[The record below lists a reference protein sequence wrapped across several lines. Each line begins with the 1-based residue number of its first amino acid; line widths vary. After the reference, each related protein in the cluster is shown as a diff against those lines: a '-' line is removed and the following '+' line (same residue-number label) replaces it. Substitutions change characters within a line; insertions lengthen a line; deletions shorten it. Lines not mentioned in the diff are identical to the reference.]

1 VPERL
6 AYQAYTWIWL
16 GLDWLLPPICGGCG
30 KPGARWCE
38 HCQQETIQ
46 ITPPV
51 CDVCGKSQIHAGI
64 CASCK
69 RERPVYTALRTW
81 AAFQGPL
88 RNAIH
93 RLKYYRDIALGDSLA
108 RAMMKCLAETGWT
121 IELVVPVP
129 MSPER
134 ASARGYNQAAQLAR
148 PIALYFGYP
157 YLPQAVRKIRNT
169 SSQVGLTLEQRRKNV
184 AGAFAAQ
191 AELVSGKVV
200 LVVDD
205 VATSGATLNACAQT
219 LKEAGAREVYCL
231 TLARA
236 L

>member
-1 VPERL
+1 
-6 AYQAYTWIWL
+6 
-16 GLDWLLPPICGGCG
+16 
-30 KPGARWCE
+30 
-38 HCQQETIQ
+38 
-46 ITPPV
+46 
-51 CDVCGKSQIHAGI
+51 
-64 CASCK
+64 
-69 RERPVYTALRTW
+69 
-81 AAFQGPL
+81 
-88 RNAIH
+88 
-93 RLKYYRDIALGDSLA
+93 
-108 RAMMKCLAETGWT
+108 MMKCLAETGWT